1 MRRMLLAASVLLAL
15 ASTPSSASDAAAIG
29 AAESALRAQPDSVER
44 MLELAR
50 RLALATPASARQPAR
65 AVGLAR
71 AALLKAPDDARCW
84 EVLAVAHYA
93 AGSYARALRAA
104 EEMAARRQA
113 RGLDLTLAQEELR
126 TRCRTAA
133 ETFALLEIAP

>member
-1 MRRMLLAASVLLAL
+1 MRRLLCAASVLFAVATAPALAL
-15 ASTPSSASDAAAIG
+15 DAAAIG

-50 RLALATPASARQPAR
+50 RLALATPASVRQPAR
-65 AVGLAR
+65 AVSLAR
-71 AALLKAPDDARCW
+71 EALLKAPDDARCW

-93 AGSYARALRAA
+93 AGAYDRALRAA
-104 EEMAARRQA
+104 DEMAARRQA

-126 TRCRTAA
+126 TRCRKAA
-133 ETFALLEIAP
+133 ETFALLEISP